1 MKFLRFLIEVYRDRV
16 YTVGDLI
23 LACTLIILN
32 AIYAVTNEYESSKI
46 LSIIFGVVWVV
57 IAGLIVWRLSVQAT
71 PEKTVINITIKD
83 WSDEE
88 VEKAVTIINQVKGVE
103 VDRLNRPLNKEDPDA
118 RTQESH
124 DG

>member
-1 MKFLRFLIEVYRDRV
+1 MKFLHFLIEVYRDRV

-32 AIYAVTNEYESSKI
+32 AIYSVTNEYESSKI

-88 VEKAVTIINQVKGVE
+88 VEKAVTIINQVNNVE
-103 VDRLNRPLNKEDPDA
+103 VDRLNRPLNKEEPDA
-118 RTQESH
+118 RKQESH

>member
-1 MKFLRFLIEVYRDRV
+1 MKFLHFLIEVYRDRV

-32 AIYAVTNEYESSKI
+32 AIYSVANEYESSKI
-46 LSIIFGVVWVV
+46 LSIIFGVVWIV

-88 VEKAVTIINQVKGVE
+88 VEKAVTIINQVNNVE
-103 VDRLNRPLNKEDPDA
+103 VDRLNRPLNKEEPDA
-118 RTQESH
+118 RKQE
-124 DG
+124 

>member
-88 VEKAVTIINQVKGVE
+88 VEKAVTIINQVNNVE